1 MFIEEVTIKL
11 EAGSRI
17 IIQKS
22 LPLKSIDPKSFTIPV
37 TIGESLVRETL
48 LDLGAIINQM
58 PLSMMKRIVNLKVDL
73 PKSHCSLLRDISSTL
88 MG

>member
-1 MFIEEVTIKL
+1 MTKNRMFIEEDTIEL
-11 EAGSRI
+11 EARCRT

-22 LPLKSIDPKSFTIPV
+22 LPLKSKDPRSFTILV

-58 PLSMMKRIVNLKVDL
+58 PLSMMKRIANLKADL
-73 PKSHCSLLRDISSTL
+73 PK
-88 MG
+88 

>member
-1 MFIEEVTIKL
+1 MFIEEDTIKL
-11 EAGSRI
+11 EAGYKT

-22 LPLKSIDPKSFTIPV
+22 LPLKSINPRSFTILV

-58 PLSMMKRIVNLKVDL
+58 PLSMMKRIVNLKAGL
-73 PKSHCSLLRDISSTL
+73 PK
-88 MG
+88 